1 MMDTIA
7 LLKKLT
13 ESEAL
18 SGCENQLKNVLT
30 DILSAYGDVYTDQMN
45 NIFCTFG
52 SGKHFLLDAHMDEIG
67 LVVTSVTD
75 E

>member
-18 SGCENQLKNVLT
+18 SGCENELKNVLT
-30 DILSAYGDVYTDQMN
+30 DICPHTEMYIQ
-45 NIFCTFG
+45 IR
-52 SGKHFLLDAHMDEIG
+52 
-67 LVVTSVTD
+67 
-75 E
+75 